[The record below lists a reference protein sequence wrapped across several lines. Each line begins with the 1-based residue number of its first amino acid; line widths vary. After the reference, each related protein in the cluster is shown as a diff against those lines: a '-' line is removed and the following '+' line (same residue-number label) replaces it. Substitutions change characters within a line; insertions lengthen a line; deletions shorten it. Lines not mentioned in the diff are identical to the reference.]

1 MPDDAELV
9 RLVRRAELSYPA
21 SDLERQLVEM
31 RSACDD
37 AGAER
42 LRGRFLRRM
51 WNLASFMQG
60 VKQRFSQWFN
70 ARNDRAGT
78 LWEGR
83 FKSVLVEGTGQ
94 TLSTMAAYIDL
105 NPVRAGIV
113 KDPADYRWSGYAEA
127 VAGRKP
133 A

>member
-1 MPDDAELV
+1 VFAGRGLGFKRAPK
-9 RLVRRAELSYPA
+9 RLDHGVVIAVGFAAHALGKPRAHKRLA
-21 SDLERQLVEM
+21 VFEM
-31 RSACDD
+31 RSAGDE

-42 LRGRFLRRM
+42 LRERFLRRM

-83 FKSVLVEGTGQ
+83 FKSVLVERRPIGTGEE
-94 TLSTMAAYIDL
+94 ANRD
-105 NPVRAGIV
+105 RASMEANRDRASIV
-113 KDPADYRWSGYAEA
+113 
-127 VAGRKP
+127 
-133 A
+133 